1 MHRALPRDGTHFTGN
16 QFVVVGFGLLHRPG
30 DERVGCHATTRR
42 FGHRSLLLRRLP
54 RPRLILA
61 LAQIGA
67 QGRRLALLPRGQL
80 RGRGA
85 GRGGLRGLR
94 ALVVHGMNGLP
105 ARRRRRQAS
114 SSSSSSVGI
123 ALWIGNGGSPSVVS
137 DWANVAEEIEDV
149 GRSELRSCRSLL
161 RQALRHMLKA
171 EAWPLSRDA
180 PTWRADAIDFRRQ
193 ARDAFAPS
201 MRQKIHAGHRRVQ
214 VLFRYIVPVRVC

>member
-61 LAQIGA
+61 LTQIGA